1 MPLKLKDAKRWLP
14 SALVSTLLIAGILY
28 FVDFGKMLQ
37 AFRSANYLIL
47 AFAMSLS
54 FLWMAVR
61 AIVWRTL
68 LRDRASYRDV
78 LFTIGEGYLLN
89 NFLPFRLG
97 EIGRAFLISRKSKPA
112 PGSGQRPSASSGQRP
127 SASSGQR
134 PSAGPGQGLQF
145 MEVLPTIVIER
156 AVDLVCSAAILLIS
170 LPFVVGAEG
179 AGQIGLIVGAV
190 VLLGLVV
197 LYLLAR
203 NRQWALDRF
212 HRLSQRWPALQKI
225 GGGFIEAFLEGLAVL
240 TDGWLFARFLFWMTV
255 DWSVAIL
262 SFFMIILAF
271 FPEAQLIWGFF
282 GLGVAAFG
290 NAIPSLPGAIGT
302 FEGAFGGALT
312 ILTGD
317 QSTALAAALAG
328 RVYMYISAI
337 PLGLI
342 GLASEGQTL
351 PGIYQQLKEF
361 RAKGSLGQDEIA
373 GAAERVLEPDHDS
386 SP

>member
-1 MPLKLKDAKRWLP
+1 MKEVKRWLP
-14 SALVSTLLIAGILY
+14 GALVSILLIAGILY
-28 FVDFGKMLQ
+28 FVDFREMAQ
-37 AFRSANYLIL
+37 AILSANYLIL
-47 AFAMSLS
+47 VMALPLS

-68 LRDRASYRDV
+68 LRNRASYRDV
-78 LFTIGEGYLLN
+78 LLTIGEGYLLN

-97 EIGRAFLISRKSKPA
+97 EIGRAFLISRKSTPSTGSPVPA
-112 PGSGQRPSASSGQRP
+112 ASAQAGQR
-127 SASSGQR
+127 
-134 PSAGPGQGLQF
+134 LQF
-145 MEVLPTIVIER
+145 MEVIPTIVIER
-156 AVDLVCSAAILLIS
+156 AVDLAYSAGILLVS

-179 AGQIGLIVGAV
+179 AGQIGLIVGMV

-203 NRQWALDRF
+203 NRQWALELF
-212 HRLSQRWPALQKI
+212 HKFSQRWPALQRV

-255 DWSVAIL
+255 NWIIAIV
-262 SFFMIILAF
+262 SYFMLIRAF
-271 FPEAQLIWGFF
+271 FPEAQIIWGFF
-282 GLGVAAFG
+282 GLGIAAFG
-290 NAIPSLPGAIGT
+290 NAIPSLPGGIGT

-328 RVYMYISAI
+328 RLYMYISAI
-337 PLGLI
+337 TLGLI

-351 PGIYQQLKEF
+351 SGVYQQLKDF
-361 RAKGSLGQDEIA
+361 RARGSA
-373 GAAERVLEPDHDS
+373 GAE
-386 SP
+386 

>member
-1 MPLKLKDAKRWLP
+1 MIPREIPAGAGNQFMKDIKRWLP
-14 SALVSTLLIAGILY
+14 GALVSVLLIAGILY
-28 FVDFGKMLQ
+28 FVDFREMV
-37 AFRSANYLIL
+37 AAIRSANYLIL
-47 AFAMSLS
+47 ALALPLS
-54 FLWMAVR
+54 FVWMGVR

-78 LFTIGEGYLLN
+78 LLTVGEGYLLN

-97 EIGRAFLISRKSKPA
+97 EVGRAFLISRKSIPSNPA
-112 PGSGQRPSASSGQRP
+112 RSSLPRPADSPLPAAPDKAGQR
-127 SASSGQR
+127 
-134 PSAGPGQGLQF
+134 LQF

-156 AVDLVCSAAILLIS
+156 AVDLAYSAAILLVS

-179 AGQIGLIVGAV
+179 AGQIGLIVGLV

-203 NRQWALDRF
+203 NRQWALDQF
-212 HRLSQRWPALQKI
+212 HTLSKRWPALQSA
-225 GGGFIEAFLEGLAVL
+225 GGGLIESFLEGLAVL

-255 DWSVAIL
+255 NWSLAVVSYYL
-262 SFFMIILAF
+262 IILAF
-271 FPEAQLIWGFF
+271 FPNAQFIWGFF
-282 GLGVAAFG
+282 GLGIAAFG

-328 RVYMYISAI
+328 RLYMYTSAI
-337 PLGLI
+337 TLGLI

-351 PGIYQQLKEF
+351 SGIYQQLKDF
-361 RAKGSLGQDEIA
+361 REKGSA
-373 GAAERVLEPDHDS
+373 GVE
-386 SP
+386 

>member
-1 MPLKLKDAKRWLP
+1 LKDAKRWLP
-14 SALVSTLLIAGILY
+14 GALVSILLIAGILY
-28 FVDFGKMLQ
+28 FVDFGEMVE
-37 AFRSANYLIL
+37 AIRSANYLIL
-47 AFAMSLS
+47 LLAMPFS
-54 FLWMAVR
+54 FVWMALR

-68 LRDRASYRDV
+68 LRDRASYKDV
-78 LFTIGEGYLLN
+78 FLTIGEGYLLN

-97 EIGRAFLISRKSKPA
+97 EIGRAFLISRKS
-112 PGSGQRPSASSGQRP
+112 Q
-127 SASSGQR
+127 
-134 PSAGPGQGLQF
+134 LQF

-156 AVDLVCSAAILLIS
+156 AVDLAYSAAILLVS

-179 AGQIGLIVGAV
+179 AGQIGAIVGAV

-203 NRQWALDRF
+203 NRQWALDLF
-212 HRLSQRWPALQKI
+212 HKLSQRWPALQRV
-225 GGGFIEAFLEGLAVL
+225 GGFVEAFLQGLAVL

-255 DWSVAIL
+255 NWAVAIV
-262 SFFMIILAF
+262 SYFMIILAF

-328 RVYMYISAI
+328 RLYMYLSAI
-337 PLGLI
+337 SLGLF

-351 PGIYQQLKEF
+351 SGIYQQLKDF
-361 RAKGSLGQDEIA
+361 RARGSA
-373 GAAERVLEPDHDS
+373 GVE
-386 SP
+386 

>member
-1 MPLKLKDAKRWLP
+1 MKDVKRWLP
-14 SALVSTLLIAGILY
+14 GALVSIVLIAAILY
-28 FVDFGKMLQ
+28 FVDFRQLAE

-47 AFAMSLS
+47 LAALPLS
-54 FLWMAVR
+54 FIWMAVR

-68 LRDRASYRDV
+68 LRNRASYKDV
-78 LFTIGEGYLLN
+78 FLTLGEGYLMN

-97 EIGRAFLISRKSKPA
+97 EFGRAFLISRKSN
-112 PGSGQRPSASSGQRP
+112 
-127 SASSGQR
+127 
-134 PSAGPGQGLQF
+134 LQF

-156 AVDLVCSAAILLIS
+156 AVDLAYSAAILLIS

-179 AGQIGLIVGAV
+179 AGQIGVIVGVV

-203 NRQWALDRF
+203 NRRWALDLF
-212 HRLSQRWPALQKI
+212 HKLSQRWPRLQRV

-240 TDGWLFARFLFWMTV
+240 TDGWLFVRFLFWMTV
-255 DWSVAIL
+255 NW
-262 SFFMIILAF
+262 IISIFSYYLLVRAF
-271 FPEAQLIWGFF
+271 FPQAQIIWAFF
-282 GLGVAAFG
+282 GLGLAAFG

-328 RVYMYISAI
+328 RFYNYIPSI
-337 PLGLI
+337 VLGLI
-342 GLASEGQTL
+342 GLSREGETL
-351 PGIYQQLKEF
+351 SGIYRQLRDF
-361 RAKGSLGQDEIA
+361 RAKEKPEEVKNA
-373 GAAERVLEPDHDS
+373 
-386 SP
+386 